1 MSVPAEVHELVER
14 FDRDL
19 PSYRSA
25 TFNEA
30 QARIDFINPLPG
42 LLGWDVENR
51 QGRPV
56 AYRDVIHED
65 KVKIGSHTKAP
76 DYGFYIDGVR
86 RFFLEAKKPS
96 VDIQGDVNRAVQL
109 RRYAW
114 SVVLIHPSV

>member
-1 MSVPAEVHELVER
+1 VSVSAEVHELVER

-25 TFNEA
+25 TLNEA
-30 QARIDFINPLPG
+30 QARIDFINPLLG

-51 QGRPV
+51 QCRPV
-56 AYRDVIHED
+56 AYRDVIYED
-65 KVKIGSHTKAP
+65 KVKFGSHTKAR
-76 DYGFYIDGVR
+76 DYGLYIDGVR
-86 RFFLEAKKPS
+86 RFFPEAKKPS